1 MAYRPAKNIELVK
14 RNMSNTTEPTT
25 GDLEKQQVNKKE
37 HKFHFQKYQIKNNT
51 YRNHT
56 VAFLGEF
63 FGTFMFLF
71 IAFCIAQ
78 NANSFPTLKDAA
90 YTADPTKFTVNP
102 SQTIMI
108 ALGFG
113 FGLCVSI
120 YFVLFTGGNLN
131 PNVSLTLLLVGAI
144 DIVRFFVMVFAQ
156 IIGGIAAAA
165 VVYSLYPGEILF
177 CNGKARAISKSRG
190 LFLEMFGTAVLVLT
204 VLFTAI
210 ERTINIAPLIIGISV
225 FMAHLILVPTTGA
238 SINIARSLGPQI
250 VASKQGWPVYFWIYI
265 VGPSL
270 GSFLAAGVYKIF
282 VSLNYKTC
290 SAASDNVALIDS
302 EEQKTDEA

>member
-1 MAYRPAKNIELVK
+1 
-14 RNMSNTTEPTT
+14 MSTTLDQTPD
-25 GDLEKQQVNKKE
+25 DLEKQQKQNKSLNVDFK
-37 HKFHFQKYQIKNNT
+37 KYQIKNNS

-56 VAFLGEF
+56 VAFIGEF

-71 IAFCIAQ
+71 IAFAIAQ
-78 NANSFPTLKDAA
+78 NANSYPTLQESV
-90 YTADPTKFTVNP
+90 YTDDPTKFTVNP
-102 SQTIMI
+102 AKVIMI

-113 FGLCVSI
+113 FGLTVAI

-131 PNVSLTLLLVGAI
+131 PNVSLALVLIGAI
-144 DIVRFFVMVFAQ
+144 SFVRFVVMVIAQ
-156 IIGGIAAAA
+156 ILGGIAAAA

-177 CNGKARAISKSRG
+177 ANGKSEAISKARG

-204 VLFTAI
+204 VLFTAV

-225 FMAHLILVPTTGA
+225 FMAHMILVPTTGA

-270 GSFLAAGVYKIF
+270 GSFLSVGVYKLLKF
-282 VSLNYKTC
+282 LNYETC
-290 SAASDNVALIDS
+290 SSASDNVDLIDS
-302 EEQKTDEA
+302 KERLIDENQ